1 MALLWAVVHSIYE
14 ESIGD
19 EYPVV
24 QHTFMGR
31 TRKEAVGYFRA
42 HLKTDSFLRGCSE
55 RGQFGD
61 GIRCRAD
68 MVELRYDT
76 ETKRFRS
83 I

>member
-24 QHTFMGR
+24 THTFMGR

-42 HLKTDSFLRGCSE
+42 HLKTDSFLRGCTE
-55 RGQFGD
+55 RGRFGSD
-61 GIRCRAD
+61 IKCRTEMTVA
-68 MVELRYDT
+68 RYDT
-76 ETKRFRS
+76 VTRQLRET
-83 I
+83 